1 MDWSWLWW
9 GILIWL
15 GSVVWRQRATIRD
28 EWAKT
33 QAKRPARSGGK
44 ELERLRDEIEAMR
57 KDRGLPPRP
66 PKLEAGSMPPELG
79 WDEMRRGMQRVAYVM
94 VGPGASDVQKMQFKA
109 DMTEFASADPLVR
122 EIVQKVQ
129 ALVAENPGQLQS
141 KIYSRLPG
149 YEVEQVR
156 YALYFAHELGLI
168 FRKKK
173 GNSYQLYPPG
183 ETIEG

>member
-1 MDWSWLWW
+1 M
-9 GILIWL
+9 
-15 GSVVWRQRATIRD
+15 RQ
-28 EWAKT
+28 
-33 QAKRPARSGGK
+33 
-44 ELERLRDEIEAMR
+44 
-57 KDRGLPPRP
+57 
-66 PKLEAGSMPPELG
+66 
-79 WDEMRRGMQRVAYVM
+79 GMQKIAYGM
-94 VGPGASDVQKMQFKA
+94 VGPGESDVRKMQFKA

-129 ALVAENPGQLQS
+129 ALVAESPGQLQS

-156 YALYFAHELGLI
+156 YALYFAHELGMI

-183 ETIEG
+183 ETLDAGN